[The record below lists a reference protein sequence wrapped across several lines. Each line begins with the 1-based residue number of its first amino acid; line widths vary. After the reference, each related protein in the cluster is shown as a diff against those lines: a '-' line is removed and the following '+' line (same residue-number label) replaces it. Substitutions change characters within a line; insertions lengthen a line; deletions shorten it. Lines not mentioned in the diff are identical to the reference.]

1 MSFTSFSFVPF
12 LLIAVT
18 SFHLLPGRW
27 RPLCLFVASYAFYAT
42 WSAPHAALLFMATTG
57 TYLVGRA
64 ISSSEGNRQ
73 RRWLA
78 VGVVGLVG
86 LLCAFKYAGELGAT
100 FMRFGYESGGL
111 TRLAVPIGIS
121 YYTFKL
127 LSYLIDVYWE
137 KVPAEKDFIAFA
149 AYVAFFPQILSG
161 PIQRARDFLPQ
172 ATSGA
177 AVTPDYLSSGLRLIL
192 FGLFKKLVV
201 ADNLAGYVDQVFD
214 NPAQATWLGALLGS
228 YLFALQ
234 LYADFSGLAN
244 IAIGVGRLFG
254 IETPPNFN
262 RPFSAPNIQEF
273 WRRWHI
279 TLSSWLADYVFAP
292 LRMRLRYWDDVGL
305 AIALTV
311 NMMAIGLWHG
321 ARSSYLMFGAINSVY
336 LIVSAFTLKR
346 RNRAFKNHPSLSRL
360 RRFFGPL
367 FTFHMVVF
375 AFVFFRAQD
384 VETAVTL
391 LSRFA
396 PAFEEWPR
404 SLAAA
409 PAWLH
414 VQLHGLNGPRV
425 RIGIFALPVIALVHL
440 IDLRGWGRKVLLD
453 RPIWFRWTVYYVA
466 TMAIIGFAGAAG
478 QQFIYARF

>member
-12 LLIAVT
+12 VLMAVA
-18 SFHLLPGRW
+18 SFHLLPRRW
-27 RPLCLFVASYAFYAT
+27 RPHCLFVASYAFYAF
-42 WSAPHAALLFMATTG
+42 WSAPHAVLLFVATTG

-64 ISSSEGNRQ
+64 ISLSEGKRQ

-78 VGVVGLVG
+78 AGVVGLVG
-86 LLCAFKYAGELGAT
+86 LLCVFKYAGDLGAT
-100 FMRFGYESGGL
+100 FMRLGYTPGGL
-111 TRLAVPIGIS
+111 TSLAVPIGIS

-137 KVPAEKDFIAFA
+137 KVRAEEHFIAFA

-172 ATSGA
+172 IK
-177 AVTPDYLSSGLRLIL
+177 AVDVVAPEYLSSGLRLIL

-201 ADNLAGYVDQVFD
+201 ADNLAGYVDPIFE
-214 NPAQATWLGALLGS
+214 NPAQATWAGAILGS

-234 LYADFSGLAN
+234 LYADFSGLAD
-244 IAIGVGRLFG
+244 IAIGLGRLFG

-262 RPFSAPNIQEF
+262 QPFLAANIQDF

-279 TLSSWLADYVFAP
+279 TLSSWLGDYVFTP
-292 LRMRLRYWDDVGL
+292 VRMRLRAWGDLGL
-305 AIALTV
+305 SVALTV

-321 ARSSYLMFGAINSVY
+321 ARLSYLVFGAINSVY
-336 LIVSAFTLKR
+336 LVVSALTLRR
-346 RNRAFKNHPSLSRL
+346 RNRAFKNHPQLSRL

-367 FTFHMVVF
+367 VTFHMVVV
-375 AFVFFRAQD
+375 AFVFFRANHLGS
-384 VETAVTL
+384 AVTL
-391 LSRFA
+391 IGRF
-396 PAFEEWPR
+396 WPSFADWPQ
-404 SLAAA
+404 SLAAL

-414 VQLHGLNGPRV
+414 VQLHGLNGPQVRV
-425 RIGIFALPVIALVHL
+425 GIFALPLVALVDA
-440 IDLRGWGRKVLLD
+440 IRANGWGRKVLLD
-453 RPIWFRWTVYYVA
+453 RPILFRWTIYYVA
-466 TMAIIGFAGAAG
+466 TMAVIGLAGTAG